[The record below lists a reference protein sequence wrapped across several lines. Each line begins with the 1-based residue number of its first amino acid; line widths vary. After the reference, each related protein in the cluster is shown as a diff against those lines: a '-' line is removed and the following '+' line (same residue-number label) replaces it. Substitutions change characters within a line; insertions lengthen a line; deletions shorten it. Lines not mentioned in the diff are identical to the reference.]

1 MSHQGHKSFQI
12 LVASSKY
19 MNFKDHTTILDD
31 LERPF
36 AIQVFHSQRQPLSNT
51 DADGRHPCVAMQPC
65 DHVSLDTNQ
74 DRLCELGMKLYN
86 VCST

>member
-1 MSHQGHKSFQI
+1 
-12 LVASSKY
+12 

-65 DHVSLDTNQ
+65 DHVSLECRYHS
-74 DRLCELGMKLYN
+74 RLFVQVGHETIIYTLRSLL
-86 VCST
+86 

>member
-1 MSHQGHKSFQI
+1 
-12 LVASSKY
+12 

-65 DHVSLDTNQ
+65 DHVSLDTSQ
-74 DRLCELGMKLYN
+74 DFLCKGSFNDYVDKMM
-86 VCST
+86 

>member
-1 MSHQGHKSFQI
+1 
-12 LVASSKY
+12 

-65 DHVSLDTNQ
+65 DHVSLDTSQ
-74 DRLCELGMKLYN
+74 DCLCDLGISIRSLSDLPKLLRTS
-86 VCST
+86 VKPVHR

>member
-1 MSHQGHKSFQI
+1 
-12 LVASSKY
+12 

-65 DHVSLDTNQ
+65 DHVSLDTIQ
-74 DRLCELGMKLYN
+74 DCRYPVRRQSQYDVLLVK
-86 VCST
+86 S

>member
-65 DHVSLDTNQ
+65 DHVSLDTIQ
-74 DRLCELGMKLYN
+74 DCLC
-86 VCST
+86 